1 MLSGPALQEVACL
14 QGFMVHCKHIICHL
28 LAYYHVAY
36 HDYYCMVG
44 RGDYN
49 SLPPDICWAKRT
61 NVRSKLGVV

>member
-49 SLPPDICWAKRT
+49 SLPPDI
-61 NVRSKLGVV
+61 